1 MTLLTVD
8 VDLCLDVLS
17 EHHEAERA
25 RIAQA

>member
-1 MTLLTVD
+1 MTFRSLEVE
-8 VDLCLDVLS
+8 LCLDVLS